1 VSCNNVL
8 SGTFP
13 TRRSFTRT
21 AENSEEQRRLLLLF
35 RCYFSANGREKQ
47 GFPAAK
53 ARAGRCKFWEKQ
65 QKTAGEPCAVV
76 LG

>member
-1 VSCNNVL
+1 VQQCSQRYFPDPAFFRKN
-8 SGTFP
+8 SGKQ
-13 TRRSFTRT
+13 RRT
-21 AENSEEQRRLLLLF
+21 AALVAVISLLF
-35 RCYFSANGREKQ
+35 FSERTRKARIS
-47 GFPAAK
+47 AAK